1 MDTSV
6 RFSRLASGVH
16 LRCRDGRWDTYV
28 QAFPPRRG
36 ELVLDIGVSPL
47 VDLPGE
53 NHFLQS
59 YPFPDQVTTVSNDTN
74 LTAVRETF
82 PHLRVMTA
90 DALDLP
96 FDDRAFDIAHSNA
109 VIEHVGPR
117 HAQTRFL
124 AEMTRVA
131 GAGFVSTPNRWFP
144 VDSHTNLPLVHWL
157 PRRAF
162 LASLRRVGRLASDEE
177 WITWLLSSRA
187 FQRLVP
193 GDLELQLIRQRL
205 AGVTAV
211 ATLVFR
217 HPE

>member
-1 MDTSV
+1 M

-28 QAFPPRRG
+28 RAFPPRHG
-36 ELVLDIGVSPL
+36 ESVLDIGVSPL

-53 NHFLQS
+53 NHFLQT
-59 YPFPDQVTTVSNDTN
+59 YPFPDQVTAVSNDTN
-74 LTAVRETF
+74 LATVREAF
-82 PHLRVMTA
+82 PQVRVLTA

-96 FDDRAFDIAHSNA
+96 FADRTFDIAHSNA

-117 HAQTRFL
+117 HAQARFL

-131 GAGFVSTPNRWFP
+131 NTGFVSTPNRWFP
-144 VDSHTNLPLVHWL
+144 VDSHTNVPLAHWL

-162 LASLRRVGRLASDEE
+162 VATLRRLGRLAPNEE

-187 FQRLVP
+187 FQRLAP
-193 GDLELQLIRQRL
+193 NDLELQLIRQRL
-205 AGVTAV
+205 VGITAV